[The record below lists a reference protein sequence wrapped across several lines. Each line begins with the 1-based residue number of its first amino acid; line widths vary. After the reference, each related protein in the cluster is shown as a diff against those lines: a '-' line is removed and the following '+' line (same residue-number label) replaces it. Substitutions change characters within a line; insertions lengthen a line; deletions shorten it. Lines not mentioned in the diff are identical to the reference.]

1 MANAN
6 LFARLSNLWSGFV
19 SLWIADVE
27 KDHPEIAYEN
37 AINSMVVKYTRLKNA
52 TAAII
57 RRREEID
64 ARVGAQSTAL
74 AQVNRELET
83 ALATNQDDLALVL
96 LQKKSAVEADL
107 AGLSTEAEQAKA
119 DAEDAKNALLAVKTE
134 IGKLKDERERMLAKM
149 QSAQARIQIQSQLE
163 GLSVEAD
170 VQALDRV
177 RDHIKT
183 TIAEANLGKELRD
196 SDLDVRLDKLRQQS
210 GTVTARSQLDEI
222 KRQRAA
228 TAAAQGVAGKQM

>member
-6 LFARLSNLWSGFV
+6 FFTRLGNLWSGFV
-19 SLWIADVE
+19 SLWIADIE

-37 AINSMVVKYTRLKNA
+37 AINGMVTKYTRLKSA

-57 RRREEID
+57 RRRDEID
-64 ARVGAQSTAL
+64 GRVNVERKAL
-74 AQVNRELET
+74 EQVSRELET

-96 LQKKSAVEADL
+96 LQKKSAIEADL
-107 AGLSTEAEQAKA
+107 NGLVDEAEQAKTDA
-119 DAEDAKNALLAVKTE
+119 DDAKNALLAVQGE
-134 IGKLKDERERMLAKM
+134 IGKLKGERDRMLAKM

-177 RDHIKT
+177 REHIKT

-196 SDLDVRLDKLRQQS
+196 TDLDVRLDKLRQQT
-210 GTVTARSQLDEI
+210 GTVTARAQLDEL
-222 KRQRAA
+222 KRARAQ
-228 TAAAQGVAGKQM
+228 AAAGKQM

>member
-1 MANAN
+1 MASIN
-6 LFARLSNLWSGFV
+6 LFSRLNNLWRGFI

-27 KDHPEIAYEN
+27 KNHPEIAYEN
-37 AINSMVVKYTRLKNA
+37 ALNSMVSKYSKLKSA

-57 RRREEID
+57 RRRDEIEQRVSS
-64 ARVGAQSTAL
+64 ARTQL
-74 AQVNRELET
+74 DQVNADLET
-83 ALATNQDDLALVL
+83 ALATNQDDLAMVL
-96 LQKKSAVEADL
+96 LQKKGALETELSGLAAD
-107 AGLSTEAEQAKA
+107 AEQSQA
-119 DAEDAKNALLAVKTE
+119 DAEDAKNALLAVKAE
-134 IGKLKDERERMLAKM
+134 IGKLKSERDSMLAKM
-149 QSAQARIQIQSQLE
+149 QSAKARIQIQSQLE

-196 SDLDVRLDKLRQQS
+196 NDLDVRLGKLRQQS
-210 GTVTARSQLDEI
+210 GTVTARAQLDEL

-228 TAAAQGVAGKQM
+228 QAAANKQM